1 MASGTISHLARER
14 GFGFI
19 VEEGGAEELEFHWTA
34 VSAGSIDQLKEGES
48 VEFDKVPHRRS
59 SGRNAAINVR
69 LMRPDGG

>member
-1 MASGTISHLARER
+1 MER

-19 VEEGGAEELEFHWTA
+19 IEDGSTEELEFHWTA
-34 VSAGSIDQLKEGES
+34 LTAGSIEQLEEGQG

-69 LMRPDGG
+69 LMNPDQQ